1 MTGRRCVE
9 HRHFS
14 LQSSC
19 GLVAHVPLPIM
30 PQREQVN
37 GGGPKPVS
45 PVFLGEQRAIAT
57 RLSGSSNM
65 APALHHMD
73 WLARLCV
80 CAFLSVCVYVCECGG
95 AWWMP
100 ALMQMLAVL
109 KKWEPLSPPLSLL
122 VWKGLLRPSG
132 AGSYLFSS
140 PEGRRARGMHLSS
153 ILNFSIIDPVMGKG
167 IYEVMYFFVHG
178 YLLICA

>member
-14 LQSSC
+14 LHSSC
-19 GLVAHVPLPIM
+19 GLMAHVPLPIM

-73 WLARLCV
+73 WLAGLCV
-80 CAFLSVCVYVCECGG
+80 CAFFKCVCMWGGGMEDASSNANACCFKKMGASLSSSVS
-95 AWWMP
+95 
-100 ALMQMLAVL
+100 
-109 KKWEPLSPPLSLL
+109 PL
-122 VWKGLLRPSG
+122 WKGLLRPSG

-140 PEGRRARGMHLSS
+140 PEGRRARETHLSS
-153 ILNFSIIDPVMGKG
+153 ILNFSIIDLVMGKG
-167 IYEVMYFFVHG
+167 IYEVMFFFS
-178 YLLICA
+178 